1 MGGVIGVVV
10 YGANGFTGRLILE
23 NLRAR
28 GIPFVAAG
36 RSAEKLASVAA
47 EYGAPVRVFDLEDAP
62 QAEAALAGA
71 AVLLNAAGPFGVTT
85 APLLRACLGAGVHY
99 LDVSGEV
106 SPLNLASRLDDAAR
120 ARNIMVLPAVGFDV
134 VPSDCLAVHL
144 ARRLP
149 GADELTLSIEGSN
162 LMSRGSALTFAAHA
176 GVPVLSRKEGRLEP
190 MWYRTQLRWTDFG
203 DGPRPTIAT
212 SWGDLV
218 TASRSTGI
226 PNIEVYFEATPPRVW
241 TVAGNQYFGWMM
253 RSWTRKWFRSLAEMM
268 PEGPPPEVRAAHG
281 ARIVGEARRGQTR
294 VSAIMRTREAYTFTG
309 IAAAAVVE
317 RVLGG
322 EVAYGFQTPGTVF
335 GPDFVLELGAERRDL
350 A

>member
-1 MGGVIGVVV
+1 MI
-10 YGANGFTGRLILE
+10 YGASGFTGRLILDS
-23 NLRAR
+23 LRDL
-28 GIPFVAAG
+28 GIPFIAAG
-36 RSAEKLASVAA
+36 RNAEKLASIGA
-47 EYGAPVRVFDLEDAP
+47 EYDAPIRVFDLGDPARV
-62 QAEAALAGA
+62 EAALSGA

-106 SPLNLASRLDDAAR
+106 SPLDLASRLDDAAR
-120 ARNIMVLPAVGFDV
+120 ARKIMVLPAAGFDV

-176 GVPVLSRKEGRLEP
+176 GVPVLSRREGRLEP
-190 MWYRTQLRWTDFG
+190 MRYRTQMRWTDFG

-226 PNIEVYFEATPPRVW
+226 PNIEVYFEATPPRLW
-241 TVAGNQYFGWMM
+241 TVGGNQYFGWMM
-253 RSWTRKWFRSLAEMM
+253 RSWARRWFQSLAEMM
-268 PEGPPPEVRAAHG
+268 PEGPPPDVRSAHS
-281 ARIVGEARRGQTR
+281 ARIVGEARRGQAR
-294 VSAIMRTREAYTFTG
+294 VRAIVETKEAYSFTG

-322 EVAYGFQTPGTVF
+322 EVRCGFQTPGTLF
-335 GPDFVLELGAERRDL
+335 GPDFVLELGAVRRDL
-350 A
+350 S